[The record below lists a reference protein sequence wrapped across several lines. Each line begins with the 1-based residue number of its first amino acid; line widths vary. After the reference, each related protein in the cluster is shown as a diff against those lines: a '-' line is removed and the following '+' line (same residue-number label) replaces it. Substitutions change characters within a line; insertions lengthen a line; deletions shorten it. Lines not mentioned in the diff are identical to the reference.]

1 MKEQYVKGLAEGDAV
16 DTVFALRSRDLRPT
30 RTGESYLSME
40 LADRSGRIPA
50 VMFGTRAGE
59 GSVPVGSVV
68 RVRGTV
74 TTFRGQRRISADW
87 LGIEENAD
95 PADLLASGPRD
106 TEELLGFLESLM
118 GEVRHPGLRAVL
130 ARVFGDAIFM
140 ERFARCP
147 AAQTHHHAYVGGL
160 LEHTVSVAATCQAVG
175 QGYDAIDADL
185 LLAAALLHDVGK
197 VDELAFDTAIEYTDE
212 GRLIGHVVLGERR
225 VAAAV
230 AEAGAAV
237 LPRTVALRLSHVLL
251 SHHGELE
258 WGSPKRPCTLEALV
272 LHHVDNLDAKIA
284 GFLTAVT
291 GASGLEERW
300 TDADNLFRR
309 PLFVP
314 RPVEDDR
321 RRHAEEDDMFC
332 LAAG

>member
-1 MKEQYVKGLAEGDAV
+1 MKEQYVKGLVEGEAV
-16 DTVFALRSRDLRPT
+16 DSVFALRSRDLRPT
-30 RTGESYLSME
+30 RTGESYLAME

-50 VMFGTRAGE
+50 VMFGARAGE
-59 GSVPVGSVV
+59 GAVPVGSVV

-74 TTFRGQRRISADW
+74 TSFRGQRRISADW
-87 LGIEENAD
+87 LAIEDGAD
-95 PADLLASGPRD
+95 SADLLAAGLRD
-106 TEELLGFLESLM
+106 TDELLGFLESLM

-130 ARVFGDAIFM
+130 ARVFGDAAFM

-175 QGYDAIDADL
+175 QGYDAVDADL
-185 LLAAALLHDVGK
+185 LLAAALLHDIGK
-197 VDELAFDTAIEYTDE
+197 VDELAFETSIEYTDQ

-225 VAAAV
+225 VADAMAHV
-230 AEAGAAV
+230 GEV
-237 LPRTVALRLSHVLL
+237 LPRTMALRLSHVLL

-291 GASGLEERW
+291 GANGLEDRW

>member
-1 MKEQYVKGLAEGDAV
+1 MKEQYVKGMVEGDSI

-30 RTGESYLSME
+30 RTGEAYLAME
-40 LADRSGRIPA
+40 LADRTGRIPA
-50 VMFGTRAGE
+50 VMFGPRSVD
-59 GSVPVGSVV
+59 GSVPVGSAV

-74 TTFRGQRRISADW
+74 TSFRGRRRISVEW
-87 LGIEENAD
+87 LGIELNAD
-95 PADLLASGPRD
+95 PTDLLAAGLRD
-106 TEELLGFLESLM
+106 TDELLGFFESLI

-130 ARVFGDAIFM
+130 DRVFGDPAFM
-140 ERFARCP
+140 ERFSRCP
-147 AAQTHHHAYVGGL
+147 AAQSHHHAHIGGL
-160 LEHTVSVAATCQAVG
+160 LEHTVSVAGTCQAVG

-185 LLAAALLHDVGK
+185 LLTAALLHDVGK
-197 VDELAFDTAIEYTDE
+197 VDELAFETAIEYTDE

-230 AEAGAAV
+230 AATGAGV
-237 LPRTVALRLSHVLL
+237 PRTLALRLSHILL

-291 GASGLEERW
+291 GASGLEDRW

-321 RRHAEEDDMFC
+321 RRHAEEDDMYC

>member
-1 MKEQYVKGLAEGDAV
+1 MKEQYVKGLTEGDRV

-30 RTGESYLSME
+30 RTGESYVSME
-40 LADRSGRIPA
+40 LADRSGTISA
-50 VMFGTRAGE
+50 VMFGPRAGD
-59 GSVPVGSVV
+59 GLVQAGAAV
-68 RVRGTV
+68 RVEGTV
-74 TTFRGQRRISADW
+74 TSFRGRRRISVDR
-87 LGIEENAD
+87 LEIEHDAD
-95 PADLLASGPRD
+95 PADLVASGLRD
-106 TEELLGFLESLM
+106 TEELLGFLESLIE
-118 GEVRHPGLRAVL
+118 EVRHPGLRAVL
-130 ARVFGDAIFM
+130 DRVFGDAAFM
-140 ERFARCP
+140 ERFSRCP

-175 QGYDAIDADL
+175 QGYDAVDADL

-197 VDELAFDTAIEYTDE
+197 VDELSFETAIEYTDE

-225 VAAAV
+225 VATAT
-230 AEAGAAV
+230 AGLESV

-321 RRHAEEDDMFC
+321 PRHAEEDDMFC

>member
-1 MKEQYVKGLAEGDAV
+1 MKDQYVKDLSEGDAV
-16 DTVFALRSRDLRPT
+16 DSVFALRARDLRPT
-30 RTGESYLSME
+30 RTGESYVAME
-40 LADRSGRIPA
+40 LADRTGGIPA
-50 VMFGTRAGE
+50 VMFGARASE
-59 GSVPVGSVV
+59 GHVSVGSAV

-74 TTFRGQRRISADW
+74 TTFRGRTRISVDRLEAE
-87 LGIEENAD
+87 GAAD
-95 PADLLASGPRD
+95 PADLLAQGPRD
-106 TEELLGFLESLM
+106 PEELLGFMESLI
-118 GEVRHPGLRAVL
+118 GEVRHPGLRAL
-130 ARVFGDAIFM
+130 LDRVFGDTAFM
-140 ERFARCP
+140 ERFEHCP
-147 AAQTHHHAYVGGL
+147 AAQAHHHAYIGGL

-175 QGYDAIDADL
+175 QGYPVIDADL
-185 LLAAALLHDVGK
+185 LLTAALLHDVGK
-197 VDELAFDTAIEYTDE
+197 VDELSFDTAIGYTDE

-225 VAAAV
+225 VADAAAAV
-230 AEAGAAV
+230 GPA
-237 LPRTVALRLSHVLL
+237 LPRQLALRLSHVLL

-291 GASGLEERW
+291 GAGGLEDRW

-314 RPVEDDR
+314 RPVEEDR
-321 RRHAEEDDMFC
+321 RRRAQEDDMFC

>member
-1 MKEQYVKGLAEGDAV
+1 M
-16 DTVFALRSRDLRPT
+16 
-30 RTGESYLSME
+30 SME
-40 LADRSGRIPA
+40 LTDRSGTISA
-50 VMFGTRAGE
+50 VMFGLRA
-59 GSVPVGSVV
+59 SDRLVQAGSVV
-68 RVRGTV
+68 RVLGTV
-74 TTFRGQRRISADW
+74 TSFRGRRRISVDR
-87 LGIEENAD
+87 LEIEHGAD
-95 PADLLASGPRD
+95 PADLVASGLRD
-106 TEELLGFLESLM
+106 TDELLGFLESLIE
-118 GEVRHPGLRAVL
+118 EVHHPGLRAVL
-130 ARVFGDAIFM
+130 DRVFGDAAFM
-140 ERFARCP
+140 ERFSRCP

-160 LEHTVSVAATCQAVG
+160 LEHTVSVAAMCQAVG

-197 VDELAFDTAIEYTDE
+197 VDELSFETAIEYTDE

-225 VAAAV
+225 VATAT
-230 AEAGAAV
+230 AGLESV

-321 RRHAEEDDMFC
+321 RRQAEEDDMFC

>member
-1 MKEQYVKGLAEGDAV
+1 MKEQYVKGLVEGDAV

-30 RTGESYLSME
+30 RTGEVYLSME

-50 VMFGTRAGE
+50 VMFGPRSGD
-59 GSVPVGSVV
+59 GSVPVGSAV

-74 TTFRGQRRISADW
+74 TSFRGQRRVSVEW
-87 LGIEENAD
+87 LDIEEHPD
-95 PADLLASGPRD
+95 PSDLLASGHRD
-106 TEELLGFLESLM
+106 TDELLGFFESLL

-130 ARVFGDAIFM
+130 DRIFGDAAFM

-147 AAQTHHHAYVGGL
+147 AAQSHHHAHIGGL
-160 LEHTVSVAATCQAVG
+160 LEHTVSVASTCQAVG

-197 VDELAFDTAIEYTDE
+197 VDELAFETAIEYTDE

-225 VAAAV
+225 VAAV
-230 AEAGAAV
+230 VAAV
-237 LPRTVALRLSHVLL
+237 GAGIPRTLALRLSHVLL

-284 GFLTAVT
+284 GFMTAVT
-291 GASGLEERW
+291 GASGLEDRW

-321 RRHAEEDDMFC
+321 RRHAEEDDVYC